1 MKIRIFTLLAAI
13 FLLSNIS
20 RGQVGEYRVRKTET
34 ITKKIEKPKVI
45 REDIPQREGFFVIS
59 EIGLIGFDSWSYHSG
74 SYVLNANGIFGY
86 EFNNHFAAGIGIGLN
101 ITSYLNLPLY
111 ISIRGDITKRPI
123 TTNITPY
130 YGVDF
135 GYNIKLTSYDSQY
148 YVYRTNYNKGILFS
162 PEIGIRTNKFYI
174 GTEFMI
180 TKHHTYYDDGSD
192 YGWIDIESN
201 LVWSI
206 KLGYKIPLN
215 NIKKFW

>member
-1 MKIRIFTLLAAI
+1 MKIKIITLLAAI

-20 RGQVGEYRVRKTET
+20 WGQVGEYRVRKTET
-34 ITKKIEKPKVI
+34 ITKKIEKPKVV
-45 REDIPQREGFFVIS
+45 RENNPQREGFFVIT
-59 EIGLIGFDSWSYHSG
+59 EAGLIGFDNWGVYHRE

-101 ITSYLNLPLY
+101 VTNYLNLPLY

-135 GYNIKLTSYDSQY
+135 GYNIKLTSYEG
-148 YVYRTNYNKGILFS
+148 NYNKGILFS

-180 TKHHTYYDDGSD
+180 TKHYRYY
-192 YGWIDIESN
+192 YGTSPN
-201 LVWSI
+201 LVLSI

-215 NIKKFW
+215 NIQKFW

>member
-13 FLLSNIS
+13 FLLSNVS
-20 RGQVGEYRVRKTET
+20 WGQVGEYRVRKTET
-34 ITKKIEKPKVI
+34 ITKKIEKPKVV
-45 REDIPQREGFFVIS
+45 RENNPQREGFFVIT
-59 EIGLIGFDSWSYHSG
+59 EAGLIGFDNWGDYYVE

-101 ITSYLNLPLY
+101 VTNYLNLPLY

-135 GYNIKLTSYDSQY
+135 GYNIKLTSYDGY
-148 YVYRTNYNKGILFS
+148 NYTNYNKGILFS

-174 GTEFMI
+174 GTECMI
-180 TKHHTYYDDGSD
+180 TNHHTNHYTWDNDN
-192 YGWIDIESN
+192 IA
-201 LVWSI
+201 LVISI

-215 NIKKFW
+215 NIQKFW